1 MVETGSIC
9 LFLSFV
15 ISVYTLIASLV
26 GAKTRKREFTN
37 SAENSALAVF
47 VLLTIA
53 SGSLIHALL
62 TRDFSLKYVT
72 SNTSRDLSTLY
83 TVTAFWAGQAG
94 SLLLWAWILSIYT
107 ALVVLLN
114 RRKSRELMPYVLAT
128 LAALSSFFIYLVA
141 FVESPFEK
149 LPFTSDD
156 GRGLSTKAT
165 R

>member
-1 MVETGSIC
+1 MCFRKNYSWQSAGQNTSLQIQLIKRKVLDMVETGSIC

-83 TVTAFWAGQAG
+83 SITAFWAGQAG

-114 RRKSRELMPYVLAT
+114 RRKRRELLPY
-128 LAALSSFFIYLVA
+128 
-141 FVESPFEK
+141 
-149 LPFTSDD
+149 
-156 GRGLSTKAT
+156 R
-165 R
+165 